1 MNKTSTPTVKEL
13 ARLEAKDFLRDG
25 YSDDIIKLVGKN
37 VILDAMTK
45 SIITEA
51 YITYLKSRGGRLI
64 NSMYVPDDEIKTY
77 QSSLEYDGIS
87 FMDREQF
94 ENSPLYASLV
104 ESYMKGGN
112 LSTI

>member
-1 MNKTSTPTVKEL
+1 MEKTSTLTVKEL
-13 ARLEAKDFLRDG
+13 ARLEANDFLRDG
-25 YSDDIIKLVGKN
+25 YSDDIIKLVGKK
-37 VILDAMTK
+37 VILEAMTN

-64 NSMYVPDDEIKTY
+64 KAMYVPDDEIRTY
-77 QSSLEYDGIS
+77 QSSLEYDGIP

-94 ENSPLYASLV
+94 ESSPLYASLV
-104 ESYMKGGN
+104 ESYMKGVN